1 MSVLNLVIDI
11 GNTNVKLST
20 FEDNEIVAKQV
31 VEYDQLLLQ
40 LKKLNFTKG
49 IVSNVGNADLEKNI
63 LCDYPTIISMSSKLK
78 LPIESSYSSMES
90 VGNDRLANAVG
101 AYVKNPNANSL
112 VIDAGTCLTYDFV
125 NANNCY
131 LGGAISPGLN
141 MRFEALNTFTEK
153 LPLLNKASKKLNLI
167 GGDTNSSIVSGV
179 VNGVQGEIINNIA
192 TYRSKY
198 PLLTI
203 FMTGGDTE
211 FLQSI
216 VGIEKNGIF
225 AHENLTLIGLNHIL
239 ETNVS

>member
-1 MSVLNLVIDI
+1 MNLVIDI

-20 FEDNEIVAKQV
+20 FKDNAIVAKQV
-31 VEYDQLLLQ
+31 FEYDQLLLQ
-40 LKKLNFTKG
+40 LKKLNYTKG

-101 AYVKNPNANSL
+101 AYVENPNANSL

-141 MRFEALNTFTEK
+141 MRFKALNTFTEK

-179 VNGVQGEIINNIA
+179 VNGIQGEIINNIA

>member
-1 MSVLNLVIDI
+1 MNLVLDI

-20 FEDNEIVAKQV
+20 FKDNVIVAKQV
-31 VEYDQLLLQ
+31 VEHDQLLLQ

-63 LCDYPTIISMSSKLK
+63 LLEYPTIISMSSKLK

-90 VGNDRLANAVG
+90 IGNDRLANAVG
-101 AYVKNPNANSL
+101 AYVENPHANTL
-112 VIDAGTCLTYDFV
+112 VIDAGTCLTYDFI

-131 LGGAISPGLN
+131 LGGAISPGIN

-153 LPLLNKASKKLNLI
+153 LPLLNKSSKTLDLI
-167 GGDTNSSIVSGV
+167 GRNTNASIVSGV
-179 VNGVQGEIINNIA
+179 VNGIIGEILNNIA
-192 TYRSKY
+192 SYRTKY

>member
-1 MSVLNLVIDI
+1 MNLVIDI

-20 FEDNEIVAKQV
+20 FKDNAIVAKQV
-31 VEYDQLLLQ
+31 FEYDQLLLQ

-101 AYVKNPNANSL
+101 AYVENPNANSL

-179 VNGVQGEIINNIA
+179 VNGIQGEIINNIA

>member
-1 MSVLNLVIDI
+1 MNLVLDI

-20 FEDNEIVAKQV
+20 FKDNVIVAKQV
-31 VEYDQLLLQ
+31 VEHDQLLLQ

-63 LCDYPTIISMSSKLK
+63 LLEYPTIISMSSKLK

-101 AYVKNPNANSL
+101 AYVENPHANTL
-112 VIDAGTCLTYDFV
+112 VIDAGTCLTYDFI

-131 LGGAISPGLN
+131 LGGAISPGIN

-153 LPLLNKASKKLNLI
+153 LPLLNKSSKTLDLI
-167 GGDTNSSIVSGV
+167 GRNTNASIVSGV
-179 VNGVQGEIINNIA
+179 VNGIIGEILNNIA
-192 TYRSKY
+192 SYRTKY

>member
-1 MSVLNLVIDI
+1 MNLVIDI

-20 FEDNEIVAKQV
+20 FKDNAIVAKQV

-101 AYVKNPNANSL
+101 AYVENPNANSL

-179 VNGVQGEIINNIA
+179 VNGIQGEIINNIA

>member
-1 MSVLNLVIDI
+1 MNLVIDI
-11 GNTNVKLST
+11 GNTNVKLAT
-20 FEDNEIVAKQV
+20 FKDNAIVAKQV

-40 LKKLNFTKG
+40 IRKLKFTKG
-49 IVSNVGNADLEKNI
+49 IVSNVGNADLENNI
-63 LCDYPTIISMSSKLK
+63 LCNYSTIISMSSKLK

-90 VGNDRLANAVG
+90 IGNDRLANAVG
-101 AYVKNPNANSL
+101 AYVENPNANNL

-125 NANNCY
+125 NANNFY
-131 LGGAISPGLN
+131 LGGAISLGIN
-141 MRFEALNTFTEK
+141 MRFEALNRFTEK
-153 LPLLNKASKKLNLI
+153 LPLLNTSFKKLDLI
-167 GGDTNSSIVSGV
+167 GGNTKSSIVSGV
-179 VNGVQGEIINNIA
+179 VNGIAGEILNNIA
-192 TYRSKY
+192 RYRSKY

-225 AHENLTLIGLNHIL
+225 ALENLTLNGLNHIL

>member
-1 MSVLNLVIDI
+1 MNLVIDI

-20 FEDNEIVAKQV
+20 FKDNAIVAKQV
-31 VEYDQLLLQ
+31 FEYDQLLLQ
-40 LKKLNFTKG
+40 LKKLNYTKG

-101 AYVKNPNANSL
+101 AYVENPNANSL

-141 MRFEALNTFTEK
+141 MRFKALNTFTEK
-153 LPLLNKASKKLNLI
+153 LPLLNKASKQLNLI

-179 VNGVQGEIINNIA
+179 VNGIQGEIINNIA

>member
-1 MSVLNLVIDI
+1 MNLVLDI

-20 FEDNEIVAKQV
+20 FKDNLIVAKQV
-31 VEYDQLLLQ
+31 VEHDQLLLQ

-63 LCDYPTIISMSSKLK
+63 LLEYPTIISMSSKLK

-101 AYVKNPNANSL
+101 AYVENPHANTL
-112 VIDAGTCLTYDFV
+112 VIDAGTCLTYDFI

-131 LGGAISPGLN
+131 LGGAISPGIN

-153 LPLLNKASKKLNLI
+153 LPLLNKSSKTLDLI
-167 GGDTNSSIVSGV
+167 GRNTNASIVSGV
-179 VNGVQGEIINNIA
+179 VNGIIGEILNNIA
-192 TYRSKY
+192 SYRTKY

>member
-1 MSVLNLVIDI
+1 MNLVIDI
-11 GNTNVKLST
+11 GNTNAKLAT
-20 FEDNEIVAKQV
+20 FKDNAIVAKQV
-31 VEYDQLLLQ
+31 VEHDQLLLQ

-101 AYVKNPNANSL
+101 AYVENPNANSL
-112 VIDAGTCLTYDFV
+112 VIDSGTCLTYDFI
-125 NANNCY
+125 NANNFY
-131 LGGAISPGLN
+131 LGGAISLGLN
-141 MRFEALNTFTEK
+141 MRFKALNTFTEK

-179 VNGVQGEIINNIA
+179 VNGIQGEIINNIA

>member
-1 MSVLNLVIDI
+1 LNLVIDI
-11 GNTNVKLST
+11 GNTNVKLAT
-20 FEDNEIVAKQV
+20 FKDNAIVAKQV

-40 LKKLNFTKG
+40 LRKLKFTKG
-49 IVSNVGNADLEKNI
+49 IVSNVGNADLENNI
-63 LCDYPTIISMSSKLK
+63 LCDYSTIISMSSKLK

-90 VGNDRLANAVG
+90 IGNDRLANAVG
-101 AYVKNPNANSL
+101 AYVENPNANSL

-131 LGGAISPGLN
+131 LGGAISPGIN

-153 LPLLNKASKKLNLI
+153 LPLLNKPSKKLDLI
-167 GGDTNSSIVSGV
+167 GRNTNASIVSGV
-179 VNGVQGEIINNIA
+179 VNGIVGEILNNIA
-192 TYRSKY
+192 SYRTKY

>member
-1 MSVLNLVIDI
+1 MNLVIDI
-11 GNTNVKLST
+11 GNTNVKLAT
-20 FEDNEIVAKQV
+20 FKDNAIVAKQV

-40 LKKLNFTKG
+40 LRKLKFTKG
-49 IVSNVGNADLEKNI
+49 IVSNVGNADLENNI
-63 LCDYPTIISMSSKLK
+63 LCNYSTIISMSSKLK

-90 VGNDRLANAVG
+90 IGNDRLANAVG
-101 AYVKNPNANSL
+101 AYVENPNANSL

-131 LGGAISPGLN
+131 LGGAISPGIN

-153 LPLLNKASKKLNLI
+153 LPLLNKPSKKLDLVGRN
-167 GGDTNSSIVSGV
+167 TNASIVSGV
-179 VNGVQGEIINNIA
+179 VNGIVGEILNNIA
-192 TYRSKY
+192 LYRTKY

>member
-1 MSVLNLVIDI
+1 MNLVIDI
-11 GNTNVKLST
+11 GNTNVKLAT
-20 FEDNEIVAKQV
+20 CKDNAIVAKQV

-40 LKKLNFTKG
+40 LRKLKFTKG
-49 IVSNVGNADLEKNI
+49 IVSNVGNADLENNI
-63 LCDYPTIISMSSKLK
+63 LCDYSTIISMSSKLK

-90 VGNDRLANAVG
+90 IGNDRLANAVG
-101 AYVKNPNANSL
+101 AYVENPNANSL

-131 LGGAISPGLN
+131 LGGAISPVIN

-153 LPLLNKASKKLNLI
+153 LPLLNKPSKKLDLI
-167 GGDTNSSIVSGV
+167 GRNTNASIVSCV
-179 VNGVQGEIINNIA
+179 VNGIVGEILNNIA
-192 TYRSKY
+192 SYRTKY

-216 VGIEKNGIF
+216 VWIEKNGIF
-225 AHENLTLIGLNHIL
+225 AHENLTLIWLNHIL

>member
-1 MSVLNLVIDI
+1 MSILNLVIDI

>member
-1 MSVLNLVIDI
+1 MNLVIDI
-11 GNTNVKLST
+11 GNTNAKLAT
-20 FEDNEIVAKQV
+20 FKDNAIVAKQV
-31 VEYDQLLLQ
+31 FEYDQLLLQ

-101 AYVKNPNANSL
+101 AYVENPNANSL

-179 VNGVQGEIINNIA
+179 VNGIQGEIINNIA

>member
-1 MSVLNLVIDI
+1 MNLVIDI
-11 GNTNVKLST
+11 GNTNAKLAT
-20 FEDNEIVAKQV
+20 FKDNAIVAKQV
-31 VEYDQLLLQ
+31 VEHDQLLLQ

-101 AYVKNPNANSL
+101 AYVENPNANSL
-112 VIDAGTCLTYDFV
+112 VIDSGTCLTYDFI
-125 NANNCY
+125 NANNFY
-131 LGGAISPGLN
+131 LGGAISLGLN
-141 MRFEALNTFTEK
+141 MRFKALNTFTEK
-153 LPLLNKASKKLNLI
+153 LPLLNKASKQLNLI

-179 VNGVQGEIINNIA
+179 VNGIQGEIINNIA

>member
-1 MSVLNLVIDI
+1 MNLVIDI